1 MSSLESHAAPAAE
14 VPVRGAQTVAP
25 VQASALQIAAAILG
39 EGGYTPTQQLNGTLS
54 SAARG
59 QEVAPRPAV
68 APEPVAEPAVVP
80 EPAVVSEP
88 AVGAV
93 RTVGSGR
100 SAAPAPTR
108 GWFGRLL
115 DKLLGRS

>member
-59 QEVAPRPAV
+59 QDVAPRPAV
-68 APEPVAEPAVVP
+68 APGPVVEPSVVP
-80 EPAVVSEP
+80 EPA
-88 AVGAV
+88 AQAV